1 MEKRTKDIAK
11 MSRDAE
17 DTIRETAAEWA
28 DQTKA
33 MGTAALEKAQE
44 AYEYAQNKAV
54 AGAKAT
60 DRAIRDNPYRAL
72 GIAFGVGLLIGFLT
86 RRK

>member
-1 MEKRTKDIAK
+1 MEKRTKDITKVA
-11 MSRDAE
+11 RDAE
-17 DTIRETAAEWA
+17 NTIRETAAEWA

-44 AYEYAQNKAV
+44 ACEYAQNKAV

>member
-1 MEKRTKDIAK
+1 MEKRTKDITKVA
-11 MSRDAE
+11 RDAE
-17 DTIRETAAEWA
+17 NTIRETAAEWA

-54 AGAKAT
+54 SGAKAT

>member
-11 MSRDAE
+11 MGRDAE

-60 DRAIRDNPYRAL
+60 DRVIRDNPYRAL

>member
-11 MSRDAE
+11 MGRDAE